1 MWKRVLG
8 GLLLLFLLAS
18 AWIAISRNPYAQGL
32 RAIFGRT
39 PDQVILDRAFS
50 VGAHG
55 FRFYKFSLPEGSS
68 NMAVAGQF
76 SVASDAAENTI
87 EVLVLSEEELAKWQ
101 AGSVAHSICETGR
114 ISEGSVQCDLPPG
127 AGSYFVVFS
136 NKFSTVA
143 PKKIT
148 ARLVLRH
155 KNWWR

>member
-39 PDQVILDRAFS
+39 PDQIILDRAFS
-50 VGAHG
+50 VGPHG

-68 NMAVAGQF
+68 NMAVTGQF

-87 EVLVLSEEELAKWQ
+87 EVLVVSEEELAKWQ
-101 AGSVAHSICETGR
+101 TGNVAHSICETGR
-114 ISEGSVQCDLPPG
+114 SSEGSVQCDLPAG
-127 AGSYFVVFS
+127 AGSYSVVFS

-148 ARLVLRH
+148 ARLGLRH
-155 KNWWR
+155 KNWWK

>member
-1 MWKRVLG
+1 VSAPANEVDPRPPKRRLWKRVLG
-8 GLLLLFLLAS
+8 GLLLLFLLAA

-39 PDQVILDRAFS
+39 PDQVILDRTFS

-55 FRFYKFSLPEGSS
+55 FRFYKFSLPEGAS

-101 AGSVAHSICETGR
+101 TGSVARCSF
-114 ISEGSVQCDLPPG
+114 DLR
-127 AGSYFVVFS
+127 
-136 NKFSTVA
+136 NRQKF
-143 PKKIT
+143 
-148 ARLVLRH
+148 
-155 KNWWR
+155 

>member
-1 MWKRVLG
+1 
-8 GLLLLFLLAS
+8 LLFL
-18 AWIAISRNPYAQGL
+18 IAAVWTTISRNPYAQGL
-32 RAIFGRT
+32 RGIFGRT

-50 VGAHG
+50 VSAHG
-55 FRFYKFSLPEGSS
+55 FRFYKFSLPEGPS

-76 SVASDAAENTI
+76 RVASDAAENTI

-114 ISEGSVQCDLPPG
+114 SSEASVQCDLPSG
-127 AGSYFVVFS
+127 AGSYFIVFS
-136 NKFSTVA
+136 NKLSTVA